1 MPAPKGSVSK
11 APTGPFQT
19 TVAAF
24 CSRPA
29 YSSTVLGPTSRII
42 SSAGT
47 LSTSQTVAVWPGA
60 SSLAVTTSTGR
71 GRVLPSS
78 LALAMTFLASSTSS
92 GSYRDVPTL

>member
-24 CSRPA
+24 CNRPA

-92 GSYRDVPTL
+92 GSYREVPTL